1 MHCVP
6 SIHFLSCLY
15 GSQPESSAAPI
26 AVVFLSCLYGSQ
38 RKCFLEP
45 RFRMFLSCLYGS
57 QRELRHYAAAV
68 SFLSCLYGSQHIFSP
83 KAAEPEFL
91 SCLYG
96 SQPDFSVR
104 SLPFQFLSCLYGSQL
119 QEKVKELRRHRG
131 KTHLHLFYPKFQQG
145 ARKADK
151 IGISHIVQNLW
162 LKFRH
167 RGTIGQAI
175 GAQCSRLLYLTG
187 CLLDEEGKGLCGR

>member
-6 SIHFLSCLY
+6 SIHFLSCLC
-15 GSQPESSAAPI
+15 GSQRGDDAAGI
-26 AVVFLSCLYGSQ
+26 LMGFLSCLCGSQ
-38 RKCFLEP
+38 RNEP
-45 RFRMFLSCLYGS
+45 Y
-57 QRELRHYAAAV
+57 RHGWH
-68 SFLSCLYGSQHIFSP
+68 S
-83 KAAEPEFL
+83 
-91 SCLYG
+91 
-96 SQPDFSVR
+96 
-104 SLPFQFLSCLYGSQL
+104 FLSCLYGSQL

-167 RGTIGQAI
+167 RGTIAQAI

-187 CLLDEEGKGLCGR
+187 CLLDEERKGLCGR

>member
-1 MHCVP
+1 MLRF
-6 SIHFLSCLY
+6 FLSCLY
-15 GSQPESSAAPI
+15 GSQPPMVAFMLLLA
-26 AVVFLSCLYGSQ
+26 FLSCLYGSQ
-38 RKCFLEP
+38 RDHFHLARPEN
-45 RFRMFLSCLYGS
+45 FLSCLYGS
-57 QRELRHYAAAV
+57 QL
-68 SFLSCLYGSQHIFSP
+68 LS
-83 KAAEPEFL
+83 
-91 SCLYG
+91 
-96 SQPDFSVR
+96 R
-104 SLPFQFLSCLYGSQL
+104 SSRLFQAFLSCLYGSQL

-167 RGTIGQAI
+167 RGTIAQAI